1 MEGEAALGAALLE
14 VAEVAGGR
22 ALEVALLEAAAL
34 AEAVAMAWAT
44 LEAAVPAAVQQGAE
58 AEAWLAVEDAE
69 VAVIAGAEKLEA
81 DMTAEG
87 VGEEDASEAA
97 SVGRL
102 AAATAVATLARER
115 TRGRAERAG
124 GRGEE

>member
-1 MEGEAALGAALLE
+1 MALADRTGGGAVLRGADLEGEAALGAALLE

-58 AEAWLAVEDAE
+58 AEAWLAEASLKSRE
-69 VAVIAGAEKLEA
+69 VFFLFITVLIQ
-81 DMTAEG
+81 
-87 VGEEDASEAA
+87 
-97 SVGRL
+97 
-102 AAATAVATLARER
+102 
-115 TRGRAERAG
+115 
-124 GRGEE
+124 